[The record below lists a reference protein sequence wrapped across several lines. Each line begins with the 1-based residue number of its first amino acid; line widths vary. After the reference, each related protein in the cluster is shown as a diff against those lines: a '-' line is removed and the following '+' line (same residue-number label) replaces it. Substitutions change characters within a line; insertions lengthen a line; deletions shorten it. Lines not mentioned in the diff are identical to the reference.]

1 MASTLEAENDGVLEF
16 MVDGYGDY
24 AEELRGQIAAL
35 DQTIEELE
43 SELALAEARIDQ
55 IRTEQARRKVL

>member
-1 MASTLEAENDGVLEF
+1 MASTFEAENDGVLEF

-24 AEELRGQIAAL
+24 AEELRGQIAEL

-43 SELALAEARIDQ
+43 SELGLVERRIDQ
-55 IRTEQARRKVL
+55 IRAEQARRKVL

>member
-1 MASTLEAENDGVLEF
+1 MASTLEAENDNVLKF

-24 AEELRGQIAAL
+24 AEELRGQIAEL
-35 DQTIEELE
+35 DQTSEELE

-55 IRTEQARRKVL
+55 IRAEQSRRKVL

>member
-24 AEELRGQIAAL
+24 AEELRGQIAEL

-43 SELALAEARIDQ
+43 SELALAEARLDQ
-55 IRTEQARRKVL
+55 IRAEQARRKVL

>member
-1 MASTLEAENDGVLEF
+1 MASTLKAENDGVLEF

-24 AEELRGQIAAL
+24 AEELRGQIAEL

-55 IRTEQARRKVL
+55 IRAEQPPRKVL

>member
-24 AEELRGQIAAL
+24 AEELRGQIAEL

-55 IRTEQARRKVL
+55 IRAEQARRKVL